1 LRQLRETGGSNCSTY
16 ADNVVHRRRIG
27 VREKGGVMKVCIW
40 RFGLLLAV
48 LALVGS
54 NASSAAASLSS
65 SAGVAWDWGF
75 NQYGQLGSNTTD
87 PSTVPVAVQ
96 MPANVTFTT
105 VSAGGRHVLALDTAG
120 YAWAWGD
127 NSNGELGNNS
137 TDESLVPVAVQM
149 PANVMLTAIS
159 AGAQP
164 VGKNHE
170 LALDSAG
177 HAWAWGYNGHGELGN
192 NSTDQSLVPVAV
204 NMPANATF
212 TTISAG
218 FEHSLALDAAGHAW
232 AWGHNSSGELGNNS
246 RDQSLLPVAV
256 NMPANVTFT
265 ALSAGYDRSFAL
277 DTAGHAWAWGD
288 NSDGALGINSTGQS
302 LLPVAVDMPANV
314 AFTTISAGYDHSL
327 ALDTAG
333 DAWTW
338 GNNKEGELGT
348 STVPT
353 SSPAPVAVQMPANVT
368 FTTVSAGY
376 YFSLALDTAG
386 HGWAWG
392 VNGAGK
398 LGNNSSDP
406 SQVPVAVQMPP
417 NVTFSMISA
426 GAHEGLAL
434 QPLSDQ

>member
-1 LRQLRETGGSNCSTY
+1 
-16 ADNVVHRRRIG
+16 
-27 VREKGGVMKVCIW
+27 MKVCLW
-40 RFGLLLAV
+40 RFSLLLVV
-48 LALVGS
+48 LAVVGS
-54 NASSAAASLSS
+54 NASSAAAVSS
-65 SAGVAWDWGF
+65 SSPGVAWAWGF
-75 NQYGQLGSNTTD
+75 NQYGQLGSNTVN
-87 PSTVPVAVQ
+87 PSAVPVAVQMPTNVTFSTISAGGKHVLALDTAGHAWAWGDNSDGELGNDSTDQSLVPVGVQ

-105 VSAGGRHVLALDTAG
+105 
-120 YAWAWGD
+120 
-127 NSNGELGNNS
+127 
-137 TDESLVPVAVQM
+137 
-149 PANVMLTAIS
+149 IS

-204 NMPANATF
+204 NMPANVTF

-218 FEHSLALDAAGHAW
+218 FEHSLALDTAGRAW
-232 AWGHNSSGELGNNS
+232 AWGHNSNGELGNNS
-246 RDQSLLPVAV
+246 RDESLVPVAV
-256 NMPANVTFT
+256 AMPSNVTFT
-265 ALSAGYDRSFAL
+265 ALSAGADRSLAL
-277 DTAGHAWAWGD
+277 DTAGRAWAWGD
-288 NSDGALGINSTGQS
+288 NSDGALGNNRTGQS
-302 LLPVAVDMPANV
+302 LVPVAVDMPADV
-314 AFTTISAGYDHSL
+314 VFTTISAGYDHSL

-353 SSPAPVAVQMPANVT
+353 SSPAPVEVQMPANVT

-406 SQVPVAVQMPP
+406 SQVPVTVQMPA
-417 NVTFSMISA
+417 NMTFSMISA
-426 GAHEGLAL
+426 GAYESLAL
-434 QPLSDQ
+434 QPASNQ